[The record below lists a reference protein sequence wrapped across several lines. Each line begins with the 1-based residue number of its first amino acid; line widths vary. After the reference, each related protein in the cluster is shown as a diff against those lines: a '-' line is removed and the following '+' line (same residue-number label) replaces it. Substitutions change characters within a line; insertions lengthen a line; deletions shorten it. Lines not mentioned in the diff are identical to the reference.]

1 MFENLDEVCC
11 YRGKQKNRDNAPAK
25 KFGNFRPE
33 PYKKVHRSVHV
44 PDNYAEQIRNRA
56 KLPLSGPALPNVRRG
71 STKTKV
77 SNTYAVVREAP
88 LSKIEN
94 ETGELYGIT
103 QDDLTFLAL
112 MKKPAKP
119 I

>member
-1 MFENLDEVCC
+1 MPIKEKFGQVK
-11 YRGKQKNRDNAPAK
+11 RKNRDIAPSK
-25 KFGNFRPE
+25 RFGNFRPE
-33 PYKKVHRSVHV
+33 PYTKVYDRHV
-44 PDNYAEQIRNRA
+44 PDSYAEQIRNRA
-56 KLPLSGPALPNVRRG
+56 KLPLHGPALTNVRG
-71 STKTKV
+71 GTKTKV

-88 LSKIEN
+88 LSKIEK
-94 ETGELYGIT
+94 ETGEMYGIT